1 MKTPTTL
8 LGLAAACAVM
18 TAEGATSFSFITD
31 VWTNGS
37 NTQIGYLDNATSG
50 TVTKDGVTLTFQS
63 SITGTADPSTRNLTL
78 DTSGNPTGFILG
90 TQDDANDLGGTLL
103 HYQRWDFSFSVPV
116 ILGSLGLD
124 DVDSDQADLSGSNGF
139 RDAIAAEA
147 FFTQAPGAIGSG
159 LDAGFIFTP
168 DTSLSAGIVPTGNG
182 QSITYAISGPAG
194 NPNNA
199 PAYRTFVDFGL
210 TPISS
215 FSIYSFSDR
224 DNAHRVSIFEGI
236 LEITPAPVPEPTG
249 LLLGVMGMV
258 PLFRRRRR

>member
-37 NTQIGYLDNATSG
+37 NTQTGYLDNATSG
-50 TVTKDGVTLTFQS
+50 TVTKEGITLTFQS

-168 DTSLSAGIVPTGNG
+168 DTSLSAGIIATGNG

-199 PAYRTFVDFGL
+199 PAYRTFLDFGV

-258 PLFRRRRR
+258 PLLRRRRR